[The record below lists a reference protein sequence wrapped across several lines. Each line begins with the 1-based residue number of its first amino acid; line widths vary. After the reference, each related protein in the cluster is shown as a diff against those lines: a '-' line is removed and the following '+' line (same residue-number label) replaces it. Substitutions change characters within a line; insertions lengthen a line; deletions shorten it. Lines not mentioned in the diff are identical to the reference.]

1 MALIAPEAIREAFV
15 KVNIILEEVHQ
26 AFASNYNNALP
37 LLHTTH
43 LVQTIRDM
51 RRTADIVK
59 HDSENYLFLRKIESD
74 PCEIYQYHVSLNKWE
89 QLGLCPHYRC
99 STAYHNNLMT
109 IGGAVTRDDGAQ
121 RTAEIHSFV
130 GENWMR
136 LHPDM
141 PTPRSRS
148 LALTCMFMNA
158 KLLIVI
164 GGESDAETSLKKV
177 EILDM
182 TNPNAAWTT
191 ANDLPETVCSSS
203 GTVAGDYIY
212 VLGGWSK
219 RNNPSSAVFRCSIA
233 ALVESTRSNAVNV
246 WEKLPDLPVEEAT
259 CTTFHNTLIVVGG
272 RANSVAVHD
281 IRTYNS
287 TSKRWEVIGY
297 LQHPRYI
304 CFAIGLSE
312 KLVVIG
318 GKKDTQAKE
327 NTIEILQKCI
337 Q

>member
-1 MALIAPEAIREAFV
+1 M
-15 KVNIILEEVHQ
+15 
-26 AFASNYNNALP
+26 
-37 LLHTTH
+37 
-43 LVQTIRDM
+43 
-51 RRTADIVK
+51 
-59 HDSENYLFLRKIESD
+59 
-74 PCEIYQYHVSLNKWE
+74 
-89 QLGLCPHYRC
+89 
-99 STAYHNNLMT
+99 AYHDHLMT

-121 RTAEIHSFV
+121 RTAEIRSFV

-233 ALVESTRSNAVNV
+233 ALVESTTQPNAINV
-246 WEKLPDLPVEEAT
+246 WEKLPDLPVEEAM
-259 CTTFHNTLIVVGG
+259 CTTFLDKLLVVGG
-272 RANSVAVHD
+272 RANSVAVCD
-281 IRTYNS
+281 IRTYDPVI
-287 TSKRWEVIGY
+287 KLWEVIGY
-297 LQHPRYI
+297 LQCPRYI
-304 CFAIGLSE
+304 CFAIGLSD
-312 KLVVIG
+312 KLIVIG

-327 NTIEILQKCI
+327 NTIEILQICN
-337 Q
+337 QQSSTSMD